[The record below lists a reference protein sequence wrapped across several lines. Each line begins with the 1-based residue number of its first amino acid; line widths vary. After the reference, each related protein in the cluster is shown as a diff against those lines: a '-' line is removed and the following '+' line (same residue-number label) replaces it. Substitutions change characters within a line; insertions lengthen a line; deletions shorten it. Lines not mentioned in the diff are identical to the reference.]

1 MDIDFLLKGG
11 GTMPKTRIRTSGKDK
26 KKPFL
31 RLRGVLFALFL
42 VAICIYPFAK
52 IRWAHSRV
60 QAFSNVVSIGM
71 PADPAGLEAKAKDL
85 GLKTLA
91 SKGIKDEPTRLLVW
105 QGWAFAR
112 WFCEVEFIQNKVSK
126 KEVYFLD

>member
-1 MDIDFLLKGG
+1 
-11 GTMPKTRIRTSGKDK
+11 MPETRIRTPGEDRKR
-26 KKPFL
+26 PFL
-31 RLRGVLFALFL
+31 RLRNVLFALFL
-42 VAICIYPFAK
+42 IACCIYPFAK

-71 PADPAGLEAKAKDL
+71 PADPAGLEAKAGDL

-91 SKGIKDEPTRLLVW
+91 SKGFKDEPTRLLAW

-112 WFCEVEFIQNKVSK
+112 WFCEVESMQGKVIK